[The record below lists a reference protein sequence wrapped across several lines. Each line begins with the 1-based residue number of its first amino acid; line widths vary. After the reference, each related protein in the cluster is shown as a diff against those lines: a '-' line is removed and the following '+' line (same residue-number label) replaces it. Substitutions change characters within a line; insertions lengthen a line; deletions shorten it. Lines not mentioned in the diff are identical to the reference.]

1 MKKFVF
7 AFLLAAALTSSAAW
21 AQSISASTVN
31 RTISVN
37 GEAAVKVV
45 PDLVQI
51 SMTAETRAADLMTAK
66 AQNDQTVKALVE
78 YATKTLG
85 IEARHVQTD
94 FVTVEPT
101 YRSCNYD
108 DEMSGKCSPLQIT
121 YYNVRKGIQICL
133 KDLTKY
139 ESLVTKALQLGV
151 NRIDNIEFVTTELRK
166 HRDNARQLAAK
177 AALEKAQALA
187 TTLNMKVGKPI
198 SINAENYSSYYWHGS
213 YGGGQ
218 RGNNS
223 YMSQNVVQQAP
234 SSPSE
239 GDNTGDLAIGQINVT
254 AQVNVTYELE

>member
-1 MKKFVF
+1 MKKFLF
-7 AFLLAAALTSSAAW
+7 AILLAAALSGPAA
-21 AQSISASTVN
+21 AANSSASTVN

-37 GEAAVKVV
+37 GEAAIKVV

-51 SMTAETRAADLMTAK
+51 SMTAETRAADLMSAK
-66 AQNDQTVKALVE
+66 EQNDKTVKALLE
-78 YATKTLG
+78 YATGTLG

-101 YRSCNYD
+101 YRSCSYD

-121 YYNVRKGIQICL
+121 YYNVRKGVQICL

-151 NRIDNIEFVTTELRK
+151 NRIDNIEFVTTALRK
-166 HRDNARQLAAK
+166 HRDNARQLAAT

-213 YGGGQ
+213 YGSQ

-223 YMSQNVVQQAP
+223 YMSQNVIQQAP
-234 SSPSE
+234 SAPTESS
-239 GDNTGDLAIGQINVT
+239 TGDLSIGQINVS

>member
-1 MKKFVF
+1 MKKLIF
-7 AFLLAAALTSSAAW
+7 AVLLTAALSGQAMAADV
-21 AQSISASTVN
+21 SASTIN
-31 RTISVN
+31 RTIAVN

-66 AQNDQTVKALVE
+66 EQNDKIVKALLA
-78 YATKTLG
+78 YATDTLG

-101 YRSCNYD
+101 YRNCNYD
-108 DEMSGKCSPLQIT
+108 DEMTGKCSPLQIT

-139 ESLVTKALQLGV
+139 EGLVTKALQLGV

-166 HRDNARQLAAK
+166 HRDNARQMAAK

-198 SINAENYSSYYWHGS
+198 SIHAENYSSYYWHGS
-213 YGGGQ
+213 YGSQ

-223 YMSQNVVQQAP
+223 YMSQNVIQQAP
-234 SSPSE
+234 AAPFE
-239 GDNTGDLAIGQINVT
+239 GNTGDLSIGQINVS